1 MSEENDLALYAHLM
15 RRAGFGA
22 SRSELKNF
30 ASQGY
35 EAVVNDLV
43 NPENLPDVD
52 EDLINRFHRVSFEGK
67 WLYRMV
73 NTRRPLVEKMAL
85 FWHHLLATGS
95 SKSNHHCT
103 AFDQILMFRDLA
115 MGNVRDV
122 LTAVSKDPAM
132 IFWLDNQENLEEEPN
147 ENYGRELMELFSM
160 GAENYTEDDVKAATR
175 AFTGWSVVSIIPG
188 STPYGKYPTTFNYV
202 SSHHDDGAKTYLGE
216 DGRFNGEDII
226 DIIVRQPATARFI
239 ARQLYTFFVADEP
252 AVATWN
258 EIPPRDADAIDTI
271 AATYIKTEGDMKTI
285 LQVLFNSDFFKEARF
300 TRVKSPTE
308 LVTGVLKLTGSARTL
323 RPGIGQYAQA
333 ASVMGQN
340 LTRHLTVEGWP
351 TGQGWINGGTLNE
364 RVNFAVDEV
373 TDVNQ
378 EGIQELI
385 GDLSSL
391 GASLTP
397 ENFVNG
403 CLDLAGQVE
412 VGDETREGLLRYAE
426 SGNALSFD
434 TTSDREESEA
444 RVSKMLQLIVSARE
458 YQFN

>member
-1 MSEENDLALYAHLM
+1 MSRENGLAIYAHLM

-22 SRSELKNF
+22 THGELESF
-30 ASQGY
+30 AAQGY
-35 EAVVNDLV
+35 EAVVDDLV
-43 NPENLPDVD
+43 NPERLPDVD

-103 AFDQILMFRDLA
+103 AFDQILMFRDL
-115 MGNVRDV
+115 GLSDVRTV
-122 LTAVSKDPAM
+122 MTAVSKDPAM

-160 GAENYTEDDVKAATR
+160 GVGNYTEDDVKAATQ

-188 STPYGKYPTTFNYV
+188 STPYGKYPTSFDYV
-202 SSHHDDGAKTYLGE
+202 RSQHDDENKSYLGE
-216 DGRFNGEDII
+216 TGRFNGEDII
-226 DIIVRQPATARFI
+226 DIIVQQPATARFI

-258 EIPPRDADAIDTI
+258 EVPPQDPDAIDTL
-271 AATYIKTEGDMKTI
+271 AQAYLESEGDMRTM
-285 LQVLFNSDFFKEARF
+285 LQVLFNSDFFKDARF
-300 TRVKSPTE
+300 KRVKSPTE
-308 LVTGVLKLTGSARTL
+308 LVTGVMKLTGSARTL

-351 TGQGWINGGTLNE
+351 TGQGWIDGGTLNE

-373 TDVNQ
+373 ADAKQ
-378 EGIQELI
+378 QGIQELI
-385 GDLSSL
+385 GGLTSL
-391 GASLTP
+391 GDSLTP
-397 ENFVNG
+397 EGFVEG
-403 CLDLAGQVE
+403 CLDLAGQLE
-412 VGDETREGLLRYAE
+412 VSEDTREGLMQYAE
-426 SGNALSFD
+426 SGSELRLGVAA
-434 TTSDREESEA
+434 DREESEA
-444 RVSKMLQLIVSARE
+444 RVSKMLQLIVAARE